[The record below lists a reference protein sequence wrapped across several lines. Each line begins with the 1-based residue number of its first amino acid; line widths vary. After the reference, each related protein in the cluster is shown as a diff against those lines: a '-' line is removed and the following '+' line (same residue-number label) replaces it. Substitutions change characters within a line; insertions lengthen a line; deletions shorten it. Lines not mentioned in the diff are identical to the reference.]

1 MTPSGGQHDA
11 VRCWLGLGSNDP
23 LRCGS
28 SSVHTTFAMRNLL
41 LLAKYPSGDAR
52 CCLASAL
59 LGKRTF
65 YPAKCVPHPFLWLRC
80 HGWVGWGTNIFC
92 RLSSP
97 VGEAACAA
105 SYAQDCLTAVA

>member
-41 LLAKYPSGDAR
+41 LLAKIPSGDAR
-52 CCLASAL
+52 CCLASAMF
-59 LGKRTF
+59 GKHTF
-65 YPAKCVPHPFLWLRC
+65 YPAYDAPPPYCGFVPRLVGLGHSNFLQVI
-80 HGWVGWGTNIFC
+80 HSG
-92 RLSSP
+92 RLHSQP
-97 VGEAACAA
+97 AALKAA
-105 SYAQDCLTAVA
+105 

>member
-41 LLAKYPSGDAR
+41 LLAKIPQRMHDAALR
-52 CCLASAL
+52 LQSSAISRFTL
-59 LGKRTF
+59 QTMLCRL
-65 YPAKCVPHPFLWLRC
+65 PLWLGATV
-80 HGWVGWGTNIFC
+80 GWVGAPKFFAGLHF
-92 RLSSP
+92 R
-97 VGEAACAA
+97 EAAFAA
-105 SYAQDCLTAVA
+105 SCA